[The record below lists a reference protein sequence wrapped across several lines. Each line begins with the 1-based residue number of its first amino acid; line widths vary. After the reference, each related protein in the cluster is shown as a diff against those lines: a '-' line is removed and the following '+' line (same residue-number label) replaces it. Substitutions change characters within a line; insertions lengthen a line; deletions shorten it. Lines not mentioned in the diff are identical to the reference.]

1 MNVGLVTMQKLVSFQ
16 LHLDWREIWRS
27 TTDPDSHS
35 TWCFQDGRDEDFP
48 TRIKSMP
55 AFVERMYREIIM
67 LRQQMDEPRLDLS
80 AYDETGDIGLIT
92 VGEQTSTSG

>member
-1 MNVGLVTMQKLVSFQ
+1 
-16 LHLDWREIWRS
+16 
-27 TTDPDSHS
+27 
-35 TWCFQDGRDEDFP
+35 
-48 TRIKSMP
+48 
-55 AFVERMYREIIM
+55 M